1 MATPSDRV
9 PAVESAVSTRPEWT
23 QEQAVQYEVARE
35 SITALIS
42 FRSQWIFDEEA
53 KRAPDQVAIGR
64 WEGESA
70 ALAAEL
76 QGLDVRDHELVARIC
91 REYGAEIKRLDAL
104 ETQRERGDG

>member
-1 MATPSDRV
+1 L
-9 PAVESAVSTRPEWT
+9 ESLARPRPGWT

-35 SITALIS
+35 AIAALMA

-53 KRAPDQVAIGR
+53 KPSPDHAAIER
-64 WEGESA
+64 WDAESA

-76 QGLDVRDHELVARIC
+76 RGLDVRDDERVARIC
-91 REYGAEIKRLDAL
+91 REYGAQIKRLDAL